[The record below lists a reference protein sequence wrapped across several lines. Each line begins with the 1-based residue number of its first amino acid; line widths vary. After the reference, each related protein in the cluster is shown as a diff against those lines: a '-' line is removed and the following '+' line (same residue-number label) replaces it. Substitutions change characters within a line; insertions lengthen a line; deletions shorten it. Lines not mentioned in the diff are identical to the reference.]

1 MRRDAAGAPHPHQLR
16 IESRSPSVSRQH
28 CARVNDPHTADMDP
42 TSPLIDLHRHLDGN
56 VRLATVLDLGR
67 RHGVKLPGDTVEAL
81 RPHVQIDGVVPDLM
95 TFLAKLDW
103 LVAVLGDPAACR
115 RVARENVEDAKREGI
130 DYVELR
136 FSPYFMARTHGLDLG
151 EVVAAIIEGVEEGSR
166 ATGVK
171 VKLIG
176 ILSRTFGAAK
186 CREEL
191 DALLAH
197 RTHITALDLA
207 GDEKNFPAEMFVEH
221 FKRGRDA
228 GWAITVHA
236 GEAGGAPSVWAA
248 LRELGAT
255 RIGHGIRAIDDPKL
269 MDYLAEH
276 RIGMEVNLTSNV
288 QTNTVPSFAA
298 HPLKKFLAHGLLATI
313 NTDDPVISG
322 IDLRHE
328 YEVAAPA
335 AGLTPAEIAC
345 VQRNALEIAFLTT
358 EEKAGLV
365 ASIVGR
371 GR

>member
-1 MRRDAAGAPHPHQLR
+1 
-16 IESRSPSVSRQH
+16 
-28 CARVNDPHTADMDP
+28 MDLTLP
-42 TSPLIDLHRHLDGN
+42 FIDLHRHLDGN
-56 VRLATVLDLGR
+56 VRLQTILDLGR
-67 RHGVKLPGDTVEAL
+67 QHGVKLPGATVEAL

-130 DYVELR
+130 DYLELR
-136 FSPYFMARTHGLDLG
+136 FSPYFMARPHGLDMG
-151 EVVAAIIEGVEEGSR
+151 EVVAAIIEGVEEGR
-166 ATGVK
+166 AKTGVQ

-176 ILSRTFGAAK
+176 ILSRTFGVDA
-186 CREEL
+186 CRIEL
-191 DALLAH
+191 EALLAQKE
-197 RTHITALDLA
+197 HIAALDLA

-248 LRELGAT
+248 LRDLGAT

-276 RIGMEVNLTSNV
+276 RIGLEVNLTSNV
-288 QTNTVPSFAA
+288 QTNTVASFAA

-328 YEVAAPA
+328 FEVAAPA
-335 AGLTPAEIAC
+335 AGLTPDEIGRA
-345 VQRNALEIAFLTT
+345 QRNALEIAFLTT
-358 EEKAGLV
+358 EEKAALLAAKTLGSSAVL
-365 ASIVGR
+365 
-371 GR
+371 